1 MFLTRMQIN
10 TRRRGAQK
18 LLSSPQAMH
27 AAVLAGFPDP
37 RPSCDG
43 RVLWRVDTYQPHRV
57 LLYTVSPDKP
67 DFTHLAEQAG
77 WPTTTAWD
85 TRDYDGLLASLR
97 VGQRWHFRLTANPV
111 HSARRA
117 EWTQTK
123 PLAHV
128 TVAQQE
134 RWLLDRAGKLGF
146 RISTT
151 QHGPTTEHGDIGGDP
166 DVAVVDRAVRRFTRG
181 ASQVTISMA
190 TFEGHLDIT
199 DAHALRTALTFGIG
213 RAKSYGCG
221 LLTLAPLTAR
231 QQS

>member
-10 TRRRGAQK
+10 PRRRGAQK

-37 RPSCDG
+37 RPSQDG
-43 RVLWRVDTYQPHRV
+43 RVLWRVDTYQSHRV

-85 TRDYDGLLASLR
+85 TRGYDSLLESLR
-97 VGQRWHFRLTANPV
+97 TGQRWHFRLAANPV

-117 EWTQTK
+117 EWTETK

-128 TVAQQE
+128 TVAQQQQ
-134 RWLLDRAGKLGF
+134 WLLDRADKLGF
-146 RISTT
+146 RLSRCAT
-151 QHGPTTEHGDIGGDP
+151 GDAP
-166 DVAVVDRAVRRFTRG
+166 DVVVVDRGMRHFTRNG
-181 ASQVTISMA
+181 SSRVTVSVV
-190 TFEGHLDIT
+190 TFEGHLEIT
-199 DAHALRTALTFGIG
+199 DPEALRRSLTFGIG

-221 LLTLAPLTAR
+221 LLTLAPLHPA
-231 QQS
+231 S